1 MSWATRRKT
10 TYLGGIILFFVII
23 IGIVLYFVF
32 STNPTCFDNTQ
43 NQNETGIDCGGSCQ
57 LLCRAQYVS
66 PTLLWTR
73 WSKIKATGL
82 YSILAYLENP
92 NIGVGSDSVGYDF
105 RVYDKSRVLLAE
117 KVGKTSI
124 PSNKN
129 FVVFEDQLN
138 LNDKIPVR
146 VDFVFTE
153 DISWKKIQSKE
164 ESIIIVSK
172 NPSNMDTKP
181 RVDIIVK
188 NISLSVIYDIELTS
202 ILYDVEGNAIAFSKT
217 KIDKIDGQGEES
229 AVFTWPESFGK
240 DVYKIEVVAKVLS
253 PEK

>member
-10 TYLGGIILFFVII
+10 TYLGGVILFFVII
-23 IGIVLYFVF
+23 LGIILYFTF
-32 STNPTCFDNTQ
+32 STHPTCFDGVQ

-57 LLCRAQYVS
+57 QLCRAEYVS
-66 PTLLWTR
+66 PSLLWTR

-82 YSILAYLENP
+82 YSIMAYLENP
-92 NIGVGSDSVGYDF
+92 NIGVGSDPVVYEF
-105 RVYDKSRVLLAE
+105 RVYDKNQVLLGE
-117 KVGKTSI
+117 KSGKTSI

-153 DISWKKIQSKE
+153 SIPWKKMQSKE
-164 ESIIIVSK
+164 ESIIIYSK

-181 RVDIIVK
+181 RVDVVVK
-188 NISLSVIYDIELTS
+188 NISLSTIYDTEFTG
-202 ILYDVEGNAIAFSKT
+202 ILYDLDGNAIAFSKT
-217 KIDKIDGQGEES
+217 KIDKIDGQGEAS
-229 AVFTWPESFGK
+229 AVFTWPEPFGK
-240 DVYKIEVVAKVLS
+240 DVYRIEVVSKVLS
-253 PEK
+253 PDK